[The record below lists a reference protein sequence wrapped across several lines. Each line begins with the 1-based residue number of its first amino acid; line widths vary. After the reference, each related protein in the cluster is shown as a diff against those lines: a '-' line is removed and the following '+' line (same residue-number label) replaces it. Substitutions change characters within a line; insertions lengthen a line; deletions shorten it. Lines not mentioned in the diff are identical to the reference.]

1 MYFSDIFRP
10 MKWHIIACIIAF
22 YALPMLTFVVP
33 QEGLLTVMLISEEVN
48 TTVVLITSIV
58 LTIKEGFKWYYPFV
72 VMFLYAPACFL
83 YYGESMLANI
93 VVYLLLSYTAQII
106 GFIVRKIIER
116 NR

>member
-10 MKWHIIACIIAF
+10 MKWHIIVCIAAF
-22 YALPMLTFVVP
+22 YILPALRFVAT
-33 QEGLLTVMLISEEVN
+33 QETVLMIMLIAEAVN
-48 TTVVLITSIV
+48 MAVILITSLA

-72 VMFLYAPACFL
+72 VIFLYAPACFF

-93 VVYLLLSYTAQII
+93 LIYLIYAYTAQIV